1 MRTLLFLSVTLKMT
15 ANYSFPGWRSFFA
28 VSLCILRTFL

>member
-1 MRTLLFLSVTLKMT
+1 MLKMKMT